1 MDPGG
6 PGGISF
12 PVPERD
18 PHHGVPSRV
27 KISTSLKVATA
38 VSILSLPLGAQEPPP
53 EGPPTPSEVPEIAFL
68 EDAPPPPGMA
78 RVELERSRR
87 CVAGMAR
94 LDDLNTRLT
103 PLREREA
110 RLEAL
115 FQAVALEDSVRVTP
129 FHDNPLE
136 AEVRRWFEADD
147 ALAREYLASEDDAVQ
162 ARRREAREGIFQRLR
177 ESYDEVVQGAEEV
190 VGPSEEL
197 GGIIREC
204 EGAVLVRPA
213 VLEACG
219 SSETPLCRAA
229 RSEEGSPSTLL
240 FVNDPL
246 DLWDVEQ
253 IRPWS
258 DATPLRVSPDGGL
271 SGARTSTLTRR
282 GNYTVMVTVGPM
294 IQNRSAIGEG
304 EAREFDEN
312 LERLGIDFQH
322 PAFVMAPAL
331 SFDVDVVEPIGGETH
346 YILHFADLEG
356 DDRGIIWAVPVSQG
370 GPVGAFFTLDEPTL
384 VRLAQGY
391 ELALTAV
398 RIPDDEEDGAAEP
411 IYSLEVTAV
420 GQSRAVT
427 ELLQYM
433 AGGGLSSDLASFFP
447 VEDPDG
453 F

>member
-1 MDPGG
+1 
-6 PGGISF
+6 
-12 PVPERD
+12 
-18 PHHGVPSRV
+18 V
-27 KISTSLKVATA
+27 KISTSLRVATA
-38 VSILSLPLGAQEPPP
+38 VSLLSLPLGAQEPPP
-53 EGPPTPSEVPEIAFL
+53 GERPTPSEMPEVAYL
-68 EDAPPPPGMA
+68 EEAPPPPGLA
-78 RVELERSRR
+78 RVELDRSRR

-94 LDDLNTRLT
+94 LDDLNTRLM
-103 PLREREA
+103 PLRQREA

-115 FQAVALEDSVRVTP
+115 FQAVALEDSIRVTP
-129 FHDNPLE
+129 FDDSAIE
-136 AEVRRWFEADD
+136 VAVRRWFEADE
-147 ALAREYLASEDDAVQ
+147 ALAREYLDSEDAAIQ
-162 ARRREAREGIFQRLR
+162 ERRREAREAIFQRLR
-177 ESYDEVVQGAEEV
+177 ETHAEVVQEAEAAI
-190 VGPSEEL
+190 GPSEDL
-197 GGIIREC
+197 GWIIRQC

-219 SSETPLCRAA
+219 TSESPLCQAA
-229 RSEEGSPSTLL
+229 RAEESSTPGLL
-240 FVNDPL
+240 FVNDAL

-258 DATPLRVSPDGGL
+258 EATPLRATPDGAL
-271 SGARTSTLTRR
+271 SGARTSALSRR
-282 GNYTVMVTVGPM
+282 GNFTVVVTLRPM
-294 IQNRSAIGEG
+294 IQHRSAIGED

-331 SFDVDVVEPIGGETH
+331 SFEVDVLEPIGGETH
-346 YILHFADLEG
+346 YLLHFTDLEG
-356 DDRGIIWAVPVSQG
+356 GGGGVIWAVPVSEG
-370 GPVGAFFTLDEPTL
+370 GPVGAFFTLEEPTL

-398 RIPDDEEDGAAEP
+398 RIPDDEEDRAPEP

-433 AGGGLSSDLASFFP
+433 AGGELSADLASFFP
-447 VEDPDG
+447 LEDPDG